1 MNAHPQDTL
10 QQSLETSIRLAHQL
24 EEALLDETRAVEAHQ
39 PEHLQETV
47 QRKQTLLHDLETETR
62 QQQQWVED
70 HGEAFTPEGLARL
83 FARIEGGAHLDDRW
97 QALRHCV
104 ERCNTLN
111 RGNATLIERDQ
122 RRVQLS
128 MQILR
133 GEDGTP
139 PTTYNPYGQT
149 QTNTRS
155 GRRIT
160 QA

>member
-1 MNAHPQDTL
+1 MDTSPQEHL

-24 EEALLDETRAVEAHQ
+24 EDALLDETRAVEARQ
-39 PEHLQETV
+39 SERLQETV
-47 QRKQTLLHDLETETR
+47 QRKQALLDDLETETR
-62 QQQQWVED
+62 QQQQWVEE

-83 FARIEGGAHLDDRW
+83 FARLEGGSHLDDRW

-122 RRVQLS
+122 RRVELS

-139 PTTYNPYGQT
+139 PTTYNPYGQA

-155 GRRIT
+155 GRHIT
-160 QA
+160 RA